1 MKSSAFLV
9 TSTSIVFATPSRVT
23 FTGTTFLPSL
33 SVTFPYSTVS
43 VSFNTLPFAVTFS
56 FTASLSAC
64 SVKLS
69 PALGTT
75 EIFAAPSFTAK
86 VKSSAFLVTSTSIV
100 FATPSRVTFTG
111 TTFLPSFSIIFP
123 YATVSVSFNTLP
135 FAVTLAFTVPL
146 SASDNSA
153 PTLGSTE
160 ISAASVTAKVK
171 SSAFL
176 VTSTSIV
183 FATPSRVTVTGTTFL
198 PSFSLIGPY
207 VTLSVGLRASPF
219 AVTFSFTFAWSS
231 AVKLSPAA
239 GAFEISTG
247 LSESFTANANSL
259 TSTFTI

>member
-33 SVTFPYSTVS
+33 SVIFPYSTVS
-43 VSFNTLPFAVTFS
+43 VSFNALPFAVTFS

-86 VKSSAFLVTSTSIV
+86 VKSSAFLVTSTS
-100 FATPSRVTFTG
+100 T
-111 TTFLPSFSIIFP
+111 
-123 YATVSVSFNTLP
+123 
-135 FAVTLAFTVPL
+135 
-146 SASDNSA
+146 
-153 PTLGSTE
+153 
-160 ISAASVTAKVK
+160 
-171 SSAFL
+171 
-176 VTSTSIV
+176 V
-183 FATPSRVTVTGTTFL
+183 FATPSRVTVTGTTFF

-207 VTLSVGLRASPF
+207 VTVSVGLRASLF

-231 AVKLSPAA
+231 AVKLSPAT
-239 GAFEISTG
+239 GVFEISAG
-247 LSESFTANANSL
+247 FVASFTANVNSL
-259 TSTFTI
+259 TSTSTIWYTLSRPTVTGT